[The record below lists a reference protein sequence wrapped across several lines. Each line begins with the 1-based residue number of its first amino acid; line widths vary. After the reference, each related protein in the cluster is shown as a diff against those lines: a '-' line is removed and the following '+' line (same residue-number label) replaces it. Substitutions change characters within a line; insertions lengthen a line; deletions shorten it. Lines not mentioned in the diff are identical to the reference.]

1 MHSQNML
8 YHVSSMHQTSGFKD
22 TAVTRWTRSLLS
34 DQWVKEAPKAI
45 HKQDTE
51 IGVLQRIWELWRSHF
66 QQSGQGS
73 LCQEGTTTGNLNNE
87 QEMEVARAG
96 RGALCVENPAC
107 AKALGQRETWAE
119 EKGGSSHWSKGHTG
133 APAGKQDEVTWQ
145 GDLRAGKRVRFYF

>member
-73 LCQEGTTTGNLNNE
+73 LCQEGTTTGNLNNNADCKLTHGIWHCGSISDI
-87 QEMEVARAG
+87 VKSS
-96 RGALCVENPAC
+96 L
-107 AKALGQRETWAE
+107 E
-119 EKGGSSHWSKGHTG
+119 EFG
-133 APAGKQDEVTWQ
+133 V
-145 GDLRAGKRVRFYF
+145 